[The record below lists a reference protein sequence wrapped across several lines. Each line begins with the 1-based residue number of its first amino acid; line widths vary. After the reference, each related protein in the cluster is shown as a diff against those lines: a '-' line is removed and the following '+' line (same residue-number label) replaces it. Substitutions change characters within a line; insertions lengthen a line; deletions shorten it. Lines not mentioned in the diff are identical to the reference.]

1 MESTMFGL
9 VIATIGDLS
18 TIYDLL
24 SMNGEMNECF
34 ESVEQTESSER
45 NRWKDWL
52 SIKHEI
58 AKQVVNSQ
66 F

>member
-24 SMNGEMNECF
+24 SMNGEIYECF
-34 ESVEQTESSER
+34 EPVEQTESSER

-52 SIKHEI
+52 SIKHG
-58 AKQVVNSQ
+58 
-66 F
+66 